1 MTEFEFL
8 AIGISLV
15 LGLGA
20 TLLLTSLLT
29 LFVNRRQV
37 DIDWIPLVW
46 AFYILI
52 IQIQYYAATWNM
64 NSITEWTFLTF
75 AMPLL
80 LAGLIFLAA
89 GLVLPIGQGS
99 YPSDL
104 RVYFEQDGK
113 WAVAALSVRGIVAI
127 IANYAIMGN
136 FEFSGLGIL
145 IFSQSI
151 IALLFF
157 ISKQRKYQI
166 AFTLLFGLVFF
177 LTAAYIYGP

>member
-8 AIGISLV
+8 AIGISLL

-37 DIDWIPLVW
+37 RIDWIPVTW
-46 AFYILI
+46 AVYILI

-75 AMPLL
+75 AIPLL

-89 GLVLPIGQGS
+89 GLVLPIGQGT

-104 RVYFEQDGK
+104 KVYFEQDGK
-113 WAVAALSVRGIVAI
+113 WAVAALAMRGIVAVT
-127 IANYAIMGN
+127 ANVAIMNNYQFNAVGV
-136 FEFSGLGIL
+136 LIL
-145 IFSQSI
+145 LQIM
-151 IALLFF
+151 IALSFLF
-157 ISKQRKYQI
+157 SKQRKYQVI
-166 AFTLLFGLVFF
+166 FTLLYGFVLF
-177 LTAAYIYGP
+177 LTLVLIYG